1 MFSNLILIHIFYST
15 IVYES
20 YCGYLFLVI
29 NFMRSISLHAK
40 LHSLSYQDNT
50 LITLLLFP
58 RTMVLRPSTT
68 EEQGSPI
75 ISEDTIGS
83 SVYAIIPFRFVC
95 EASFKALL
103 TSSLVTSFLSV
114 STISATEP
122 SLTGTRSAIPSS
134 LPSNS
139 GMTTPIDFAA
149 PVVVGII
156 DTIAAL
162 ALLRSL

>member
-1 MFSNLILIHIFYST
+1 M
-15 IVYES
+15 
-20 YCGYLFLVI
+20 
-29 NFMRSISLHAK
+29 NFTRSINLHTK

-50 LITLLLFP
+50 LIILLLFP

-68 EEQGSPI
+68 EEHGSPI

-95 EASFKALL
+95 EASFRMLF

-122 SLTGTRSAIPSS
+122 LLTGTLSAIS
-134 LPSNS
+134 
-139 GMTTPIDFAA
+139 IQFAFQLWY
-149 PVVVGII
+149 
-156 DTIAAL
+156 DY
-162 ALLRSL
+162 SY